1 MAISSSCLLLFEKL
15 ATLVTIFLLLFLQIY
30 GVLGCYTSIFSFG
43 DSLADT
49 GNFIY
54 SAEDKHSYNNLPYG
68 ETFFGRPTGR
78 CSDGRLVIDFIAQA
92 LGLSL
97 IPPFLGHNNQD
108 FKQGVNFAVAGATA
122 LDVEFFD
129 DVYISTNYSLGIQ
142 LELFKKILPSLCNS
156 SSNCREMLKNAL
168 FLVGEIG
175 GNDYNNPFFQGKN
188 VQEIRTYVPKVIDE
202 ISSAITA
209 LIVQGAVTLLVPG
222 DLPVGCSSSYL
233 TIFESQNKDDYDPNG
248 CLKWLNEFTQFHNN
262 LLQNELNR
270 LRVMHPHATIIY
282 ADYYNVGMELYSFP
296 IQLGGGT
303 VVKENNFEIAK
314 QGKHLNKAPI
324 NSIQNSSS
332 PGVSECYKTIFSF
345 GDSLAD
351 TGNFVYYQD
360 DKHRYDKLPYGETY
374 FGRPTGRCSDGRLV
388 IDFIAQGLGLSFM
401 PPYLGHKNQDFGQGV
416 NFAVAGATALDG
428 AFFEVKNV
436 RISSNYSLGIQLE
449 WFKQLLPSLCSSASS
464 CQDLLRN
471 SLFLVGEIGGNDYNY
486 PFFQKKSVQEI
497 RTFVPKVIK
506 AISSAITILINEGA
520 VTLLV
525 PGNFPIGCSASY
537 LTIFKSQNK
546 NDYDPS
552 TGCLNWL
559 NEFSQFHNHLL
570 QNKLNRLREK
580 YPHAT
585 IIYADY
591 YTVAMKMF
599 LFPNQIQWGA
609 LKACCGG
616 GGPYNYNLTAKC
628 GYDGSS
634 ACDNPSTYVNW
645 DGVHL
650 TETAYK
656 WIATGILDGSFT
668 NPRTNISCTSSTRG

>member
-1 MAISSSCLLLFEKL
+1 MGISSSCLLLFEKL

-108 FKQGVNFAVAGATA
+108 FKQGADCT
-122 LDVEFFD
+122 
-129 DVYISTNYSLGIQ
+129 
-142 LELFKKILPSLCNS
+142 
-156 SSNCREMLKNAL
+156 
-168 FLVGEIG
+168 
-175 GNDYNNPFFQGKN
+175 
-188 VQEIRTYVPKVIDE
+188 
-202 ISSAITA
+202 
-209 LIVQGAVTLLVPG
+209 GAVTLLVPG

-270 LRVMHPHATIIY
+270 LR
-282 ADYYNVGMELYSFP
+282 
-296 IQLGGGT
+296 GGT

-599 LFPNQIQWGA
+599 LFPNQLGFSGGA